1 MTAMAR
7 RPPAKYAAK
16 TKVDMATTQSQ
27 IRKLLEKH
35 GTVDG
40 FAVAEQGGIAV
51 LTFIMRDRRLTFRMP
66 IPRAPYTATDRQ
78 MTAAMQESRRMWRAL
93 LLCITAKLESVRS
106 GIESFEDAF
115 LAQTVLPSG
124 ETVGEWAANAVPQAL
139 EGRPL
144 PPLIGGPR
152 RDD

>member
-1 MTAMAR
+1 MAR
-7 RPPAKYAAK
+7 RSSSPKYAAK
-16 TKVDMATTQSQ
+16 TKVDTATTQNQ

-66 IPRAPYTATDRQ
+66 IPRAPYTSTDRQ
-78 MTAAMQESRRMWRAL
+78 MAAAMQETRRMWRAL

-124 ETVGEWAANAVPQAL
+124 ETVGEWASTAVPAAL

-144 PPLIGGPR
+144 PPLLPGR